1 MEVADLVRDIVF
13 GAIGLLVLFFLANWF
28 KTVNNTQKE
37 QGDELKKNAIK
48 HIINEKDNERID
60 EDLMEGKKAN
70 ERAAQKFYK
79 NANDL
84 AKSMSN
90 LADSQKDNHIL
101 IKENLLM
108 IKQNSHRI
116 TNLEDGNQ
124 FIVKE
129 IIKRGRIG

>member
-1 MEVADLVRDIVF
+1 M
-13 GAIGLLVLFFLANWF
+13 ANWF
-28 KTVNNTQKE
+28 KTVNNNQKE
-37 QGDELKKNAIK
+37 QGEELKKNAIK
-48 HIINEKDNERID
+48 HIINEKDNERLDNELI
-60 EDLMEGKKAN
+60 EAKKAN
-70 ERAAQKFYK
+70 QKSSEKFYK
-79 NANDL
+79 TAGDL
-84 AKSMSN
+84 AQSMSN

-129 IIKRGRIG
+129 IIKGAVLDEKFTQH